1 MYSYI
6 IILCLSGLQW
16 VTFSFCFL
24 KASVLCTCISMYVY
38 TGSMELSWDLKIL
51 EMCPLLGTP

>member
-6 IILCLSGLQW
+6 IILFCLGYSGLPFLS
-16 VTFSFCFL
+16 VFL
-24 KASVLCTCISMYVY
+24 KLVCYVHVFPCMYIQA
-38 TGSMELSWDLKIL
+38 SMELSWDLKIL